1 MRILGPPTADWASVR
16 PRLAQLGASELF
28 AKDIAPAVWAAA
40 VDYGI
45 DPVGMLAQAAH
56 ETGWGKF
63 GRATYPWHRNTAGI
77 KVRDLKALEALGVS
91 GDNNPMCHAQF
102 ATWHTGAK
110 AQAQHLWAY
119 CGRHVPP
126 ADVVDPRYDW
136 VVGKHSCVTFED
148 LSGKWAPAT
157 DYGTRIVSFASQLQG
172 G

>member
-1 MRILGPPTADWASVR
+1 MLIIGPPTAEWSSVDH
-16 PRLAQLGASELF
+16 RLAVLGANDLF
-28 AKDIAPAVWAAA
+28 GEVIGPAVWAAA

-63 GRATYPWHRNTAGI
+63 GRATHPWHRNTCGL
-77 KVRDLKALEALGVS
+77 KVRDLKALAELGIS
-91 GDNNPMCHAQF
+91 GDNNPACHAQF
-102 ATWHTGAK
+102 ASWHQGAR

-136 VVGKHSCVTFED
+136 VIGKQACVTFED
-148 LSGKWAPAT
+148 LGGKWAPAL
-157 DYGTRIVSFASQLQG
+157 DYGKRIVALASQMQG

>member
-1 MRILGPPTADWASVR
+1 MLIIGPPTADWASVKH
-16 PRLAQLGASELF
+16 RLAVLGSTELF

-45 DPVGMLAQAAH
+45 DPAGMLAQAAH

-63 GRATYPWHRNTAGI
+63 GRAMHPWHFNPAGI
-77 KVRDLKALEALGVS
+77 KVRDLKALAELGVT
-91 GDNNPMCHAQF
+91 GDGNPVLHAQF
-102 ATWHTGAK
+102 ASWHQGAK

-119 CGRHVPP
+119 CGRRVPP

-136 VVGKHSCVTFED
+136 VIGKHSCVTFED
-148 LSGKWAPAT
+148 LSTRWAPST
-157 DYGTRIVSFASQLQG
+157 DYGTRVVSIAAQLQG